1 MGTNRKL
8 FFTLRLLSLWLLLF
22 THCFALVI
30 ACNTNEKSKASAAA
44 EAKKNAAELQQSA
57 GTARQALQKLE
68 APLADLNGKYD
79 TLHKEYSA
87 LPADLPGFAE
97 PRAQFFTA
105 YVTLGQLST
114 KRIVLLSRIDEAVKS
129 GDRAE
134 LEAINRDIATI
145 PAEIGIMDKLA
156 LESLH
161 KVLPLKKAAE
171 NYVPEA
177 FGQTA
182 CENPNP
188 APAKEAVNKKA
199 RASPVIGGLRPPPRP
214 AKPDRGPTSDF
225 AAPKGGDSS
234 EVLVR

>member
-1 MGTNRKL
+1 MM
-8 FFTLRLLSLWLLLF
+8 FSSLRALSFWLLLIIS
-22 THCFALVI
+22 CFATVV
-30 ACNTNEKSKASAAA
+30 ACNTNAKSKAGAVA
-44 EAKKNAAELQQSA
+44 EAKKSAVELQRSA
-57 GTARQALQKLE
+57 DEARQALQKLE

-87 LPADLPGFAE
+87 LPADLPGFADS
-97 PRAQFFTA
+97 RAQFFTA

-134 LEAINRDIATI
+134 FDAINRDIATI

-171 NYVPEA
+171 SYVPEA
-177 FGQTA
+177 LGQTA
-182 CENPNP
+182 CENPNAVP
-188 APAKEAVNKKA
+188 PKEAANKKV
-199 RASPVIGGLRPPPRP
+199 RAPPV
-214 AKPDRGPTSDF
+214 K
-225 AAPKGGDSS
+225 K
-234 EVLVR
+234 